1 MSPSPRL
8 LLVSDFNLD
17 NLAGLL
23 GQDPEAPAV
32 EPVVAPFGQA
42 VQVLADGSLSCWDPV
57 PAVCLVWTRPQA
69 VLPAFARRLQGEA
82 VGDEEILSEV
92 DAYAE
97 LLLAAAGR
105 VRLLLA
111 CTWAL
116 PGWERGYGPLD
127 LRPGIGLGHA
137 LLLANL
143 RLAERL
149 AAEPRALVL
158 DARSWLEA
166 VGDRAWSAKLWHL
179 GRIPFH
185 REVFL
190 AAIRD
195 LKAALRGLEGQVR
208 KLVVVDLDDTLW
220 GGILGEVGWEGL
232 RVGGHDPV
240 GEAYLELQRTLK
252 ALTRRGVLLA
262 IASRNEEALALE
274 ALARHPEMALR
285 PEDFAGWRIDWQDK
299 AGNLADLLAELNLGP
314 QAAVF
319 LDDSP
324 VERDRVRQA
333 FPEVLVPEW
342 PGDPS
347 AGPAILLG
355 LRCFD
360 VLRLSAEDR
369 ARAGSYTAERQRREL
384 RRQVPSLEGWLGSL
398 GVQVRPSP
406 LAAGNAVRAAQLL
419 SRTNQMTLTGRRAT
433 EAELLTWTEVPG
445 REAWT
450 YQVSDRFGDSGLT
463 GLACLESRGDR
474 AELVE
479 FCLSCR
485 VIGRGIE
492 EAMLHHLTGRVQAL
506 GLTALRVCPVD
517 TGRNQPCRELFA
529 RVFAATGESG
539 VLEWRLPPVFPLPGH
554 VRLEP

>member
-1 MSPSPRL
+1 MSPPLRV

-42 VQVLADGSLSCWDPV
+42 VQALADGGMACWHPA
-57 PAVCLVWTRPQA
+57 PAVCLVWTRPEA
-69 VLPAFARRLQGEA
+69 VLPAFARRLQGEV
-82 VGDEEILSEV
+82 VGDEEILSGV
-92 DAYAE
+92 DAFAE

-105 VRLLLA
+105 ARLLLI
-111 CTWAL
+111 CTWTL

-143 RLAERL
+143 RLAEQL
-149 AAEPRALVL
+149 ATEPRALVL
-158 DARSWLEA
+158 DARWWLEA

-190 AAIRD
+190 TAIRD
-195 LKAALRGLEGQVR
+195 LKAALRGLEGQAR
-208 KLVVVDLDDTLW
+208 KLIVVDLDDTLW

-240 GEAYLELQRTLK
+240 GEAYLELQHTLK

-274 ALARHPEMALR
+274 ALARRPEMALR
-285 PEDFAGWRIDWQDK
+285 QEDFAAWRIDWQDK
-299 AGNLADLLAELNLGP
+299 AANLADLLAELNLGP
-314 QAAVF
+314 QSVVF

-324 VERDRVRQA
+324 AERDRIRQA
-333 FPEVLVPEW
+333 LPEVLVPEW
-342 PGDPS
+342 PADPS
-347 AGPAILLG
+347 AGPATLLG

-369 ARAGSYTAERQRREL
+369 VRTGSYTAERQRREL

-398 GVQVRPSP
+398 GIQIRPSP

-433 EAELLTWTEVPG
+433 ETELLAWAAATG

-450 YQVSDRFGDSGLT
+450 YQVRDRFGDSGLT
-463 GLACLESRGDR
+463 GLACFEARGDR
-474 AELVE
+474 AGLVE

-485 VIGRGIE
+485 VMGRGIE
-492 EAMLHHLTGRVQAL
+492 EAILHHLTERIQVL
-506 GLTALRVCPVD
+506 GLTVLGVRPVD
-517 TGRNQPCRELFA
+517 TERNRPCRDLFA
-529 RVFAATGESG
+529 RAFAATGEPG

-554 VRLEP
+554 VRLGV

>member
-1 MSPSPRL
+1 MSPPLPL

-23 GQDPEAPAV
+23 GQDPELPEV
-32 EPVVAPFGQA
+32 EPVAAPFGQA
-42 VQVLADGSLSCWDPV
+42 AQALADGGMACWHPA
-57 PAVCLVWTRPQA
+57 PAVCLVWTRPEA

-82 VGDEEILSEV
+82 VGDEEILSGV
-92 DAYAE
+92 DAFAD

-105 VRLLLA
+105 TRLLLA

-127 LRPGIGLGHA
+127 LRPGLGLGHA

-149 AAEPRALVL
+149 AVEPRTLVL
-158 DARSWLEA
+158 DARRWLET
-166 VGDRAWSAKLWHL
+166 VGDRAWSARLWHL

-190 AAIRD
+190 AAVRD
-195 LKAALRGLEGQVR
+195 LKAVVRGLEGQAR

-240 GEAYLELQRTLK
+240 GEAHLELQRTLK

-299 AGNLADLLAELNLGP
+299 AGNIADLLAELNLGP

-324 VERDRVRQA
+324 AERDRVRQA
-333 FPEVLVPEW
+333 LPEVLVPEW
-342 PGDPS
+342 PADPS
-347 AGPAILLG
+347 AGPATLLG

-369 ARAGSYTAERQRREL
+369 ARAGTYNAERQRREL

-398 GVQVRPSP
+398 GVRVRPSP

-433 EAELLTWTEVPG
+433 EAELLAWAAVQG

-463 GLACLESRGDR
+463 GLACFETHEGG

-492 EAMLHHLTGRVQAL
+492 EVLLHHLTGRVQAL
-506 GLTALRVCPVD
+506 GLTALQVCPVD
-517 TGRNQPCRELFA
+517 TGRNQPCRDLFA
-529 RVFAATGESG
+529 RAFAATEEPG
-539 VLEWRLPPVFPLPGH
+539 VREWRLLPVFPLPRH
-554 VRLEP
+554 VHLEP